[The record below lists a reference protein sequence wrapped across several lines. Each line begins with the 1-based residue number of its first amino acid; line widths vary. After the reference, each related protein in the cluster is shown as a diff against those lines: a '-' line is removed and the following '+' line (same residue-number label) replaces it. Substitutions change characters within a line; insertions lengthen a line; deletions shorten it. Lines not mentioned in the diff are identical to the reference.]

1 MKTIGAFEAKTRLSH
16 YISEVQK
23 KGGEFVI
30 LKRGRKAAVL
40 LSYERHDKKL
50 SREKTGQII
59 DGFRELR
66 DSFKKAPR
74 LHVAGLIREGRKR

>member
-1 MKTIGAFEAKTRLSH
+1 MKTIGTFEAKTRLSH

-40 LSYERHDKKL
+40 LSFERHEGKL
-50 SREKTGQII
+50 SREKSERII
-59 DGFRELR
+59 TGFRELR
-66 DSFKKAPR
+66 DSFKKKPR
-74 LHVAGLIREGRKR
+74 LKAVDLIREGRKH